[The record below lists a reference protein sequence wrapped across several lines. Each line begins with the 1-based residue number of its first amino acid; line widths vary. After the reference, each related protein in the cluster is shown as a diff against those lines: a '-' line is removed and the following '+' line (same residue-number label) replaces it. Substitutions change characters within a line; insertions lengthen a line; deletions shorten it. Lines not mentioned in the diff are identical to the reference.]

1 VFPPSRIS
9 LTPTGAAR
17 HDALRSALAVEGPAR
32 LETGRGDEQD
42 GGMGRFDVRVLLVVP
57 LLALGGCG
65 SDDKSERPAPPAAAS
80 SATPG
85 PSASAGPSA
94 SSSVSTGPAPDE
106 SVYVEQDDDPTAA
119 PGDLSDKGQAYLDEA
134 IGTELA
140 ALEAS
145 GDKGKQRRQALEKLP
160 EDPSKVL
167 VALRTYSWWSPE
179 AKTLYDKAVATTK

>member
-1 VFPPSRIS
+1 
-9 LTPTGAAR
+9 
-17 HDALRSALAVEGPAR
+17 
-32 LETGRGDEQD
+32 
-42 GGMGRFDVRVLLVVP
+42 MGRFDVRVFLVIP

-80 SATPG
+80 SATPA
-85 PSASAGPSA
+85 PSASAAA
-94 SSSVSTGPAPDE
+94 STSVSTPPAPDE
-106 SVYVEQDDDPTAA
+106 SVYVDEDDDTTAA
-119 PGDLSDKGQAYLDEA
+119 PGDLSDQGQAYLDEA

-145 GDKGKQRRQALEKLP
+145 GDKGKQRREALEKLP

-167 VALRTYSWWSPE
+167 AALRTYSWWSPE